1 MPDTAKWIWLSEAL
15 SKGTHALKPLLA
27 HFETIDNIYRAD
39 AASIKGLF
47 PKLHDKTLKS
57 FSSKSLA
64 GAEKIMKDCEKKH
77 IRIIT
82 PLCDGYPERLKNIEN
97 PPVVLYAKGERIN
110 LDDEAAVAIV
120 GTRKASRE
128 GAAAAQKLGREIAEI
143 GGVVVSGLAKGIDAI
158 AAEGAL
164 EGGGKTV
171 AVLGSGVD
179 ICYPPENRRLMARI
193 LENGAVYSEYPPG
206 VSPERS
212 SFPMRNRIISGLS
225 LGTVVVEAPE
235 KSGSLITAR
244 YALRENRDVFA
255 VPSDIFNKAAVGSNA
270 LLREGAIPVM
280 SGADIMS
287 EYEHLYRAKLNF
299 ETKQDETESTN
310 TESVNVSLESVLERF
325 SEDEA
330 KILRAIAKK
339 ELTPD
344 EIVRLSGV
352 STARALSLLTL
363 LEIRGAVIKLPGNKF
378 KTGKI

>member
-27 HFETIDNIYRAD
+27 HFKTIDNIYKAD
-39 AASIKGLF
+39 TESLRRLF
-47 PKLHDKTLKS
+47 PKLHDKTFES

-64 GAEKIMKDCEKKH
+64 GAEKIIKDCEKKS

-82 PLCDGYPERLKNIEN
+82 PLCEEYPERLKNIEN
-97 PPVVLYAKGERIN
+97 PPVVLYAKGEKIN
-110 LDDEAAVAIV
+110 LDNEAAVAIV
-120 GTRKASRE
+120 GTRKTSRE
-128 GAAAAQKLGREIAEI
+128 GALAAKKLGREVAEI
-143 GGVVVSGLAKGIDAI
+143 GGIVVSGLAKGIDAL

-179 ICYPPENRRLMARI
+179 ICYPPENRRLMARVI
-193 LENGAVYSEYPPG
+193 ENGTVYSEYPPG
-206 VSPERS
+206 VRPERS

-255 VPSDIFNKAAVGSNA
+255 VPSDIFNKSAVGSNA

-280 SGADIMS
+280 SGADILS
-287 EYEHLYRAKLNF
+287 EYEHLFGANLNF
-299 ETKQDETESTN
+299 GTEEEKAEAPGTD
-310 TESVNVSLESVLERF
+310 TSLESVLERF

-330 KILRAIAKK
+330 KILRAISGK

-344 EIVRLSGV
+344 EIVRISGV
-352 STARALSLLTL
+352 STSRALSLLTL
-363 LEIRGAVIKLPGNKF
+363 LEIRGVVIKLPGNKF
-378 KTGKI
+378 KLGKI